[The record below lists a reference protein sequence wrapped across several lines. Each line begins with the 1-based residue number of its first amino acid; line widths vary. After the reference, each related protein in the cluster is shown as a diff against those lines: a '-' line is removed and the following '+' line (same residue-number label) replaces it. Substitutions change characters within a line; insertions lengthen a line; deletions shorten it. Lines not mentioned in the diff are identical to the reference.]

1 MTVRFTGYLLIAVS
15 AALFSAPIAPV
26 PKTGLRPRARSLSPD
41 SRRMVA
47 SEFVTAFADQLRAGF
62 APGKA
67 LSRAAASQP
76 ALGILVNS
84 ESTHE
89 EIIAELRR
97 NTFEGAEALAKVALF
112 LDLSNERGTPLLPAL
127 EAIIGSLDA
136 ELAISEE
143 LQSEVASA
151 KATATLLSLI
161 PLIVLL
167 ALHPFHFLFG
177 TLIGRLA
184 LVGAVS
190 LNLLG
195 RFWISRISQSA
206 TVIHS

>member
-1 MTVRFTGYLLIAVS
+1 MTMRFTGYLLIAVS

-26 PKTGLRPRARSLSPD
+26 PKTGLRPRTRSLSPD
-41 SRRMVA
+41 RRRAAV
-47 SEFVTAFADQLRAGF
+47 SELVTAFADQLRVGL

-67 LSRAAASQP
+67 LSRAATNQP
-76 ALGILVNS
+76 MLGISVNS

-97 NTFEGAEALAKVALF
+97 NAVQGAEALAKVALF
-112 LDLSNERGTPLLPAL
+112 LDLSNARGTPLLPAL
-127 EAIIGSLDA
+127 EAIIGSLDT
-136 ELAISEE
+136 ELAINEE
-143 LQSEVASA
+143 LQSEVAGA

-177 TLIGRLA
+177 TLLGRLA
-184 LVGAVS
+184 LVGAVG

-206 TVIHS
+206 TMIHA